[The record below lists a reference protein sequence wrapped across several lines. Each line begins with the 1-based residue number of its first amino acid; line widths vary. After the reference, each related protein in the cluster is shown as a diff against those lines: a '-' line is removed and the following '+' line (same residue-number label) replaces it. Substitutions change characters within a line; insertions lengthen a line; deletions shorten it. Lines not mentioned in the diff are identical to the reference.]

1 MKTIWHLCTAWHFCR
16 RRPKSPTDKAFVPI
30 RCGLRWPLATV
41 LSTAA
46 RVSTSSYLHFLE
58 HTLLM
63 LFKTDFYFR
72 QVSYAM
78 AIKVF
83 FHKLSLCKEV
93 IPVACFVF
101 YCFSSCSCIYSP
113 MVSHHPWWS
122 NARSHCG
129 LILQSSPQM
138 GARRWSLAHF
148 SLRHRMWPRYWHD
161 LLWKIMTKVN
171 VSNGKNPVPGVSEE
185 NQPTKENSMEGWVM
199 QCSLVSSTMSSLS
212 SNRSAH

>member
-1 MKTIWHLCTAWHFCR
+1 MRPPLTIGDCSINCCQSFYIQL
-16 RRPKSPTDKAFVPI
+16 P
-30 RCGLRWPLATV
+30 PLSRAY
-41 LSTAA
+41 S
-46 RVSTSSYLHFLE
+46 
-58 HTLLM
+58 LLM

-83 FHKLSLCKEV
+83 FHKSSLCKEV

-113 MVSHHPWWS
+113 MVFHHPWWS

-129 LILQSSPQM
+129 LIFQSSPQM
-138 GARRWSLAHF
+138 GAGRWSLAHF

-161 LLWKIMTKVN
+161 LLWKINDK
-171 VSNGKNPVPGVSEE
+171 SECIKW
-185 NQPTKENSMEGWVM
+185 KEPSPRGEQGEP
-199 QCSLVSSTMSSLS
+199 
-212 SNRSAH
+212 AH